1 MSGEKMIRLSDAIS
15 SVMAVESECASA
27 GRYDAAYAC
36 ARIARMIERAEAEE
50 DPSDAH
56 KQSIRAALSED
67 VTVSILQMADG
78 RVNMTIPRHVLNAAR
93 AAVGLEPL

>member
-15 SVMAVESECASA
+15 SVMAVESECARS

-36 ARIARMIERAEAEE
+36 ARIARMIEHAEAEE
-50 DPSDAH
+50 DPSEAN

-67 VTVSILQMADG
+67 VIVSMLVLDNG
-78 RVNMTIPRHVLNAAR
+78 RVNMTLPRHVLNAAR